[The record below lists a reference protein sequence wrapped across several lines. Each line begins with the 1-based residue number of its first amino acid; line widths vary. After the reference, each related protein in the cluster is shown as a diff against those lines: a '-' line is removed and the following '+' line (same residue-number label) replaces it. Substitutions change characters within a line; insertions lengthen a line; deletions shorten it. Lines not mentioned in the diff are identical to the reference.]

1 MFTNCT
7 HSELPAGLISRLSQN
22 QVSALT
28 FSPDGTKIA
37 AGGEGRIWIYRLD
50 TGAQFAML
58 SGHPARVR
66 ALAFA
71 PDNRRLASGYGD
83 NALWLWDTDTAR
95 EIALLAGHSAM
106 VDTLAVTP
114 DGMPIPAWDEVLPTF
129 TEAPGRIRAL
139 TFASDS
145 VLASGN
151 TDGKIRLW
159 NLDTGFSIH
168 TLAAHDGLVSAL
180 AFSTDGKT
188 LASGS
193 SDTTVRLWNTEN
205 GELLATLIGHTD
217 SVHAV
222 AFSPAFSPAF
232 SHDGAHLATGGKDR
246 QVRMWELLSLAAR
259 SEPEAAH
266 ERASVAMSKLAVQAS
281 AIRALTFT
289 ADGQQLMSANH
300 DGTLYFWNA

>member
-71 PDNRRLASGYGD
+71 PDNRRLVSGYDD

-106 VDTLAVTP
+106 VDTLAVAP

-139 TFASDS
+139 AFASDS

-159 NLDTGFSIH
+159 NLETGFSIH
-168 TLAAHDGLVSAL
+168 TLAAHDGLVLAL

-193 SDTTVRLWNTEN
+193 SDTTVRLWHTEN

-222 AFSPAFSPAF
+222 AFSPAFSP
-232 SHDGAHLATGGKDR
+232 DGAHLATGGKDR
-246 QVRMWELLSLAAR
+246 GVRMWELLSLAAR

-281 AIRALTFT
+281 AIRALIFT
-289 ADGQQLMSANH
+289 ADGQLMSANH
-300 DGTLYFWNA
+300 DGTLYFWNT